1 MRNWRKARRALM
13 GAAVSCGV
21 LVSVTAGA
29 AAIVADHTTVD
40 MEDKVIPQP
49 WLDKA
54 RGLRVYFGHQSV
66 GANILDGLDTLARQQ
81 PARYAVAVQGYA
93 SRWKIGQW
101 VETPPL
107 ERLPQGG
114 IAHFMVGKNGDGE
127 GKVRDFVRR
136 VSAEG
141 PRADVA
147 MMKLCYVDFPSA
159 KGGPSSP
166 DPARLF
172 AAYRDA
178 MERLE
183 RENPK
188 TRVVWWTAPLTA
200 GDNAARD
207 EFNRL
212 IRAHVT
218 AHDKVLF
225 DIADIEA
232 HAPDG
237 RGMRDAAGPVLYD
250 GYTNDGGHLV
260 GEGQVRAGRA
270 WWWLAARLAGW
281 PGAKTAAN
289 GL

>member
-1 MRNWRKARRALM
+1 MRNWGKARQALM
-13 GAAVSCGV
+13 GAGLGCAMLFSA
-21 LVSVTAGA
+21 TASA
-29 AAIVADHTTVD
+29 EPIVVDHTTID
-40 MEDKVIPQP
+40 LEDKVIPQM

-54 RGLRVYFGHQSV
+54 RGMRVYFGHQSV
-66 GANILDGLDTLARQQ
+66 GANILDGLDALARQQ
-81 PARYAVAVQGYA
+81 PTRYAVTVQGYA

-107 ERLPQGG
+107 DRLPQGG
-114 IAHFMVGKNGDGE
+114 IAHFMVGRNGDGE

-136 VSAEG
+136 AGAEG
-141 PRADVA
+141 PRADIA

-159 KGGPSSP
+159 KGGDASP

-188 TRVVWWTAPLTA
+188 TRLVWWTAPLTG

-207 EFNRL
+207 QFNRL
-212 IRAHVT
+212 VRAHVQ

-225 DIADIEA
+225 DIADIES

-237 RGMRDAAGPVLYD
+237 RKVSDAAGPVLYG
-250 GYTNDGGHLV
+250 GYTDDGGHLV
-260 GEGQVRAGRA
+260 GDGQVRAARA

-281 PGAKTAAN
+281 PGAKTE